1 MESLFFLPEII
12 YLLIHF
18 LHPREAFQVEFIVSS
33 CFPRRDIP
41 RSDHNPFMMSRL
53 CSGEAEHVWPSG
65 SWRQVPNLEHYAR
78 GLGALRGPGW
88 VEGWAAFTLW
98 KACIRVDGSC
108 FIRLGYLLLVI
119 VNSNGV
125 LRHTLTST
133 LPIYNQRTHTNYHI
147 SPRDAHWAPRSTQ

>member
-53 CSGEAEHVWPSG
+53 CSGEAEHVRPSG

-78 GLGALRGPGW
+78 GLGALRGPG
-88 VEGWAAFTLW
+88 
-98 KACIRVDGSC
+98 
-108 FIRLGYLLLVI
+108 
-119 VNSNGV
+119 
-125 LRHTLTST
+125 
-133 LPIYNQRTHTNYHI
+133 
-147 SPRDAHWAPRSTQ
+147 